1 MRLSTHR
8 GLWGERGTSGG
19 ITSLTVSLLPEL
31 SPAEA
36 DPRVRSALERLPP
49 LAIFRIL
56 ANAQGTFV
64 DWLRFGRDCLD
75 GDLFDPIL
83 RELAILRVARLTPG
97 AEYEWA
103 QHVPI
108 LLAVGGSAAQL
119 AALQSDEVEADA
131 LGEDGRLVVRFT
143 TQVVLDAAP
152 DEATLNSMS
161 ARFNTA
167 EIVQLL
173 LVIGQYMMLARVMAT
188 AGLQVDAVLGA
199 DVLAGI
205 DKPGAG
211 GR

>member
-1 MRLSTHR
+1 MAR
-8 GLWGERGTSGG
+8 
-19 ITSLTVSLLPEL
+19 LPEL
-31 SPAEA
+31 STDDANPE
-36 DPRVRSALERLPP
+36 VRSALEQLPP
-49 LAIFRIL
+49 LAVFRMV
-56 ANAQGTFV
+56 ANAQGAFI

-75 GDLFDPIL
+75 GRLFDPVL

-108 LLAVGGSAAQL
+108 LLAVGGSSTQI
-119 AALQSDEVEADA
+119 AALESDDIEAEA

-152 DEATLNSMS
+152 DDATFNSMS
-161 ARFNTA
+161 ARFTPA

-188 AGLQVDAVLGA
+188 AQLEVDAVLGA

-205 DKPGAG
+205 QRRESNVEDASVRKPHRAAS
-211 GR
+211 

>member
-1 MRLSTHR
+1 
-8 GLWGERGTSGG
+8 
-19 ITSLTVSLLPEL
+19 
-31 SPAEA
+31 
-36 DPRVRSALERLPP
+36 VRSALERLPP
-49 LAIFRIL
+49 LAIFRVV

-75 GDLFDPIL
+75 GDLFDPVL

-97 AEYEWA
+97 ADYEWT

-119 AALQSDEVEADA
+119 GALQSDDVEAEA

-161 ARFNTA
+161 ARFSTA

-188 AGLQVDAVLGA
+188 SELAVDAVLGA
-199 DVLAGI
+199 DVLAGVHRP
-205 DKPGAG
+205 DADS
-211 GR
+211 R

>member
-1 MRLSTHR
+1 MPRYNFP
-8 GLWGERGTSGG
+8 
-19 ITSLTVSLLPEL
+19 TVSRLPEL
-31 SPAEA
+31 NSAQANPQ
-36 DPRVRSALERLPP
+36 VRSALERLPP
-49 LAIFRIL
+49 LAIFRTV

-64 DWLRFGRDCLD
+64 NWLRFGGDCLD
-75 GDLFDPIL
+75 GNLFDPIL

-108 LLAVGGSAAQL
+108 LLAVGGSTAQV
-119 AALQSDEVEADA
+119 AALRSDEVDAEA

-152 DEATLNSMS
+152 DEATFDAMS
-161 ARFNTA
+161 ARFSTV

-173 LVIGQYMMLARVMAT
+173 LVVGQYMMLARVMAT
-188 AGLQVDAVLGA
+188 SKLEVDAVLGA

-205 DKPGAG
+205 QKRQTDS
-211 GR
+211 